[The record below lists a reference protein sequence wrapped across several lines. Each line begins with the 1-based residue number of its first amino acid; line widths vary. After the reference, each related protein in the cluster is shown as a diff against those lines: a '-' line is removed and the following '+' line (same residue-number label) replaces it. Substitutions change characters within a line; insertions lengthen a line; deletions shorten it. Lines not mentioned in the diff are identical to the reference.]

1 MPKRNRDKLLE
12 QSMYDFLCFMNANL
26 RENLSCTNISTCIM
40 DALHSDYSLNDRI
53 ARCQKHKADCEKCLQ
68 SWMNEDPF

>member
-1 MPKRNRDKLLE
+1 MGKKNRDKLMQ

-26 RENLSCTNISTCIM
+26 MAFNSTCVMIGLIGY
-40 DALHSDYSLNDRI
+40 DKKVI
-53 ARCQKHKADCEKCLQ
+53 RCYEHKCDCEKCLQ

>member
-1 MPKRNRDKLLE
+1 MGKRNRDKLMQ

-26 RENLSCTNISTCIM
+26 MVFNSTCVMIGLIGY
-40 DALHSDYSLNDRI
+40 DKKVI
-53 ARCQKHKADCEKCLQ
+53 RCYEHKCDCEKCLQ